1 MEKMNLLVPII
12 VFTVFLCF
20 SLLVVPFKKGRIFAY
35 FLNILATVSFLILV
49 KGKGEFLLTDLV
61 FLNEKSIKLLLIIGI
76 FNVVL
81 AILNGH
87 ETRRGIQNSI
97 LASFMYLGSI
107 FLVGATEF
115 ITFFVA
121 LEMLSLIG
129 YALVALSL
137 MPNSKEAAV
146 RYFIQGSIISAVFLM
161 GVALFYGA
169 TASLSI
175 NDVQVSNQGPYII
188 AIALFVVTAFFKLGA
203 FPFHSWVPDVYTHVD
218 KGNLASNFL
227 ITKISVGYVFI
238 MLIQRLL
245 TECSPQIQMIFINGI
260 ITVSVISAFYGN
272 IMGLS
277 QNQFKRMLAYS
288 SVAHAGYMLMTICLN
303 PGQGYEDQLMFYL
316 IFYSIAGTG
325 SLLLVN
331 TLLTEGKEEDF
342 YDSIKGGYY
351 RNGLLALLL
360 SLFVLSMAGIP
371 LTAGFTTKY
380 LLFTNYFREGMALPA
395 IGVLISSV
403 IGLGFYIKFV
413 VAMFMES
420 PKIRGETEAIERVQ
434 VGIVELI
441 LAIFIIAGGVLPSL
455 FLK

>member
-420 PKIRGETEAIERVQ
+420 PKIRGEIEAIERVQ

>member
-1 MEKMNLLVPII
+1 MEKMNLLVPIV
-12 VFTVFLCF
+12 VFTVFLCL

-76 FNVVL
+76 FNVIL

-87 ETRRGIQNSI
+87 ETKRGIQNSI

-121 LEMLSLIG
+121 LEMLSLVG
-129 YALVALSL
+129 YALVALSH

-146 RYFIQGSIISAVFLM
+146 RYFVQGSIISAIFLM

-203 FPFHSWVPDVYTHVD
+203 FPFHSWVPDVYSHVD
-218 KGNLASNFL
+218 KGNLATNFL

-260 ITVSVISAFYGN
+260 ITVSVISAFFGN

-331 TLLTEGKEEDF
+331 TLLTEGKEEDL

-413 VAMFMES
+413 VAMFMEL
-420 PKIRGETEAIERVQ
+420 PKARGETEAIERVQ
-434 VGIVELI
+434 VGLVELI